1 MGIKS
6 SRYCQ
11 HNSLT
16 QVIQHPSS
24 PAITTIELSLST
36 SSLVGFKPHIF
47 LHSFSSHHTVHVLQ
61 SLFFKQNQYTCISI
75 DLNDEQVCDVWMCE
89 FSTLFT
95 IVVR

>member
-6 SRYCQ
+6 SRYGQ

-24 PAITTIELSLST
+24 PEITTIELSLST

-47 LHSFSSHHTVHVLQ
+47 LHSFSSHHTVQNYMYIRVYFSSKINIHV
-61 SLFFKQNQYTCISI
+61 YP
-75 DLNDEQVCDVWMCE
+75 
-89 FSTLFT
+89 
-95 IVVR
+95 